1 MFFRERSRLQFSSPT
16 KMLAYFAHMISV
28 NRGRIQRLGAE
39 GSWIILGQ
47 MAAVAGSVV
56 SVRVLTG
63 FLSPE
68 QYGELAL
75 AGTISDLIGQVL
87 TGGLILGLGRFYSIA
102 AERADLHQFLR
113 AARSCMGQAML
124 AVLCV
129 AIALS
134 IVMGVVNAWDWIPL
148 SLTCLFAA
156 AVASYNSAISSIQ
169 TAARQRREVALHSA
183 CAPWLKLALVAC
195 FLNLIGISA
204 TSAAAGSAVS
214 ILAVT
219 SSQLYFLRR
228 STRQHSR
235 IPQANTASQWQR
247 EVWTFALPL
256 SAWGV
261 VTWVQ
266 QSSDRWALQTFSTT
280 AELGQYAALFSL
292 GYTPVSVASGL
303 LTTLIAPVA
312 YQRASA
318 GTAYD
323 KTKHVSSLL
332 LSMTAATVCMTLVA
346 AFAAWMYHDWLFHWI
361 VAAEYRAMSY
371 LLPWVV
377 IAGGIFASGQVLALF
392 QLVRLKSRSLLIPK
406 IVTAILGVGVNFA
419 GAYYFGVAGVVAG
432 LIAFSALYFA
442 WMGLLFANEISPR
455 HKAHSP

>member
-1 MFFRERSRLQFSSPT
+1 MP
-16 KMLAYFAHMISV
+16 AYFAHAFSV
-28 NRGRIQRLGAE
+28 NKGRIQRLGAE
-39 GSWIILGQ
+39 GSWIVLGQ

-75 AGTISDLIGQVL
+75 AGTLSDLIGQVL

-102 AERADLHQFLR
+102 AERADLHQFMC

-134 IVMGVVNAWDWIPL
+134 IVMGVVNAWNWIPL

-156 AVASYNSAISSIQ
+156 AVASCNSAISSIQ

-183 CAPWLKLALVAC
+183 GAPWLKLALVAC
-195 FLNLIGISA
+195 FLNLFGISA
-204 TSAAAGSAVS
+204 TSAAAGSAIS
-214 ILAVT
+214 IMAVT

-228 STRQHSR
+228 SIRQQLR
-235 IPQANTASQWQR
+235 IPQASTASQWQR

-261 VTWVQ
+261 FTWVQ

-303 LTTLIAPVA
+303 LITLIAPVA

-318 GTAYD
+318 GTTN
-323 KTKHVSSLL
+323 KGTNNVSTLL
-332 LSMTAATVCMTLVA
+332 LGTTAATVCITLVA
-346 AFAAWMYHDWLFHWI
+346 AIAAWISHVWLFNWM

-377 IAGGIFASGQVLALF
+377 IAGGAFASGQVLALD

-406 IVTAILGVGVNFA
+406 IVTSVLAAGMNFA
-419 GAYYFGVAGVVAG
+419 GAYYFGVEGVVAG
-432 LIAFSALYFA
+432 LIGSSALYFA
-442 WMGLLFANEISPR
+442 WMCLLFTNEIRAR
-455 HKAHSP
+455 HKAHAP